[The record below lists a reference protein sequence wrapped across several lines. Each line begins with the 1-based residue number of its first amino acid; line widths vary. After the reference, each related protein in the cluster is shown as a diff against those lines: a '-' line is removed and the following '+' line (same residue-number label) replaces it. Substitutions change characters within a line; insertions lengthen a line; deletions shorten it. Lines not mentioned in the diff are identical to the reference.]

1 MAANPATKSSQVR
14 GRAGHPII
22 DADGHFVE
30 LGPVLED
37 EVIAYLEQAGGPR
50 LRDRYLASAVKPY
63 DTSTVL
69 ADRTSPAVREEWRGM
84 PSWWGWPTKNVRD
97 RATSHLP
104 KLLYERL
111 DEIGVD
117 FMLVY
122 PSTVLALTDVEDDEL
137 AGALANAANRY
148 LARIFAPYKDRI
160 AVGGIVPMN
169 SPQHAIAA
177 AEHAV
182 RELGLKTLLI
192 SSYARRSLGPKPG
205 RGPQPFRLDTFG
217 IDSEYDYD
225 PFWAKCVELGV
236 APLSH
241 GQHQH
246 IRVSRSVSNYIYD
259 HIGSFSVAHE
269 ALAKS
274 LFLGGVTRRFPELRF
289 GFLEGGIAWACSL
302 YADLLGH
309 WSKRNAEA
317 ILDLDPD
324 RLDVDRLMSFVAEY
338 GDDAVTGQLDRIRQF
353 FARPAARPQQL
364 DEFSRAV
371 IRKAEDIRDLFVPNF
386 YFGCEAD
393 DPLVGWAFADQV
405 NPLGARLRAM
415 IGSDISHWDVP
426 DMTEPVEEAYELVE
440 HGRISA
446 ADFREFAFL
455 NPVRLHAGMNPRFFE
470 GTVCERQ
477 VAAELAKGSI

>member
-1 MAANPATKSSQVR
+1 MTKAAEVR
-14 GRAGHPII
+14 GLAGHPII

-30 LGPVLED
+30 LGPMLDD
-37 EVIAYLEQAGGPR
+37 ECLTYLEEAGGHR
-50 LRDRYLASAVKPY
+50 LRDRYLTSTVRPY

-69 ADRTSPAVREEWRGM
+69 AERGRPEIRAEWRGM
-84 PSWWGWPTKNVRD
+84 PSWWGWPTKNTRD

-117 FMLVY
+117 FMMVY
-122 PSTVLALTDVEDDEL
+122 PSTTIALTDVQDDEL

-148 LARIFAPYKDRI
+148 LAAAFAPYKDRI

-169 SPQHAIAA
+169 TPQVAIAA

-182 RELGLKTLLI
+182 NVLGLKTVLI
-192 SSYARRSLGPKPG
+192 SSFARRMLGPKPLN
-205 RGPQPFRLDTFG
+205 GPAPFRIDTYG

-225 PFWAKCVELGV
+225 PFWAKCVELGI

-241 GQHQH
+241 SQHQH

-274 LFLGGVTRRFPELRF
+274 LFLGGVTRRFPTLKF
-289 GFLEGGIAWACSL
+289 GFLEGGIAWAASL

-309 WSKRNAEA
+309 WSKRNAKD
-317 ILDLDPD
+317 IQQLDPD
-324 RLDVDRLMSFVAEY
+324 RLDVDGLMDYMAQY
-338 GDDAVTGQLDRIRQF
+338 GDAAVQNRLDDIRTF
-353 FARPAARPQQL
+353 FKRPAARPAQI
-364 DEFSRAV
+364 DEFAREE
-371 IRKAEDIRDLFVPNF
+371 IRSKEDLRDLFVPNF
-386 YFGCEAD
+386 FFGCEAD
-393 DPLVGWAFADQV
+393 DPLVGWAFDEKV
-405 NPLGARLRAM
+405 NPLGARLQAI

-426 DMTEPVEEAYELVE
+426 DMMEPIREAYELVE
-440 HGRISA
+440 HGRITPR
-446 ADFREFAFL
+446 DFREFTFL
-455 NPVRLHAGMNPRFFE
+455 NPIKLHAGMNPSFFDRTVVEKAARKAMAE
-470 GTVCERQ
+470 G
-477 VAAELAKGSI
+477 

>member
-1 MAANPATKSSQVR
+1 MTKAADVR
-14 GRAGHPII
+14 REAGHPIV

-30 LGPVLED
+30 LGPMLDD
-37 EVIAYLEQAGGPR
+37 ECLTYLEEAGGR
-50 LRDRYLASAVKPY
+50 ELRDRYLTGPVRPY

-69 ADRTSPAVREEWRGM
+69 ADRTRPEIRAEWRGM
-84 PSWWGWPTKNVRD
+84 PSWWGWPTKNVKD

-104 KLLYERL
+104 KLMYERL

-122 PSTVLALTDVEDDEL
+122 PSTTLALTDNQDDEL
-137 AGALANAANRY
+137 AGALAHAANRY
-148 LARIFAPYKDRI
+148 LANAFAPYADRM

-169 SPQHAIAA
+169 NPAMAIQA

-182 RELGLKTLLI
+182 NTLGLKTLLI
-192 SSYARRSLGPKPG
+192 SSYARRALGPKPAS
-205 RGPQPFRLDTFG
+205 GPQAFRLDTFG

-246 IRVSRSVSNYIYD
+246 IRVSRSSSNYIYD

-274 LFLGGVTRRFPELRF
+274 LFLGGVTRRFPTLNF
-289 GFLEGGIAWACSL
+289 GFLEGGIAWAASL

-309 WSKRNAEA
+309 WSKRNANA
-317 ILDLDPD
+317 IQDLDPD
-324 RLDVDRLMSFVAEY
+324 RLDVDGLMEYVARY
-338 GDDAVTGQLDRIRQF
+338 GDPVVQDRLEDIGRF
-353 FARPAARPQQL
+353 YKRRAARPAQL
-364 DEFSRAV
+364 DEFARAE
-371 IRKAEDIRDLFVPNF
+371 IRRAEDVRDLFVPNF

-393 DPLVGWAFADQV
+393 DPLVGWAFAENV
-405 NPLGARLRAM
+405 NPLGARLKAM

-426 DMTEPVEEAYELVE
+426 DMTEPVEEAWELVE
-440 HGRISA
+440 HGRVTRQ
-446 ADFREFAFL
+446 DFREFTFV
-455 NPVRLHAGMNPRFFE
+455 NPVKLHAGMNPKFFE
-470 GTVCERQ
+470 DTVVEQ
-477 VAAELAKGSI
+477 AVAGLTK

>member
-1 MAANPATKSSQVR
+1 MTAAADVR
-14 GRAGHPII
+14 RHVDHPII

-30 LGPVLED
+30 LGPMLD
-37 EVIAYLEQAGGPR
+37 EECLTYLEEAGGPG
-50 LRDRYLASAVKPY
+50 LRDRYLNGTVRPY

-69 ADRTSPAVREEWRGM
+69 ADRERPDVKAEWRGM

-104 KLLYERL
+104 RMLYERL

-122 PSTVLALTDVEDDEL
+122 PSTTLALTDIQDDEL
-137 AGALANAANRY
+137 AGALAHAANRY
-148 LARIFAPYKDRI
+148 LAAAFAPYRDRM

-169 SPQHAIAA
+169 TPAVAIAA

-182 RELGLKTLLI
+182 NELGLKTLLI
-192 SSYARRSLGPKPG
+192 GSYARRPLGPKPAS
-205 RGPQPFRLDTFG
+205 GPQAFRLDTFG
-217 IDSEYDYD
+217 IDSAYDYD
-225 PFWAKCVELGV
+225 PFWARCVSLGV

-246 IRVSRSVSNYIYD
+246 IRVSRSSSNYIYD

-274 LFLGGVTRRFPELRF
+274 LFLGGVTRRFPTLNF
-289 GFLEGGIAWACSL
+289 GFLEGGIGWAASL

-309 WSKRNAEA
+309 WSKRNATA
-317 ILDLDPD
+317 IRDLDPD
-324 RLDVDRLMSFVAEY
+324 RLDVDALMGYMARY
-338 GDDAVTGQLDRIRQF
+338 GDDAVTGRLDEIAGF
-353 FARPAARPQQL
+353 FRRPASRPGEL
-364 DEFSRAV
+364 DEFARAE
-371 IRKAEDIRDLFVPNF
+371 IRSPEDVRDLFVPNF

-393 DPLVGWAFADQV
+393 DPLVGWAFAEDV
-405 NPLGARLRAM
+405 NPLGARLKAM

-426 DMTEPVEEAYELVE
+426 DMTEPIEEAWEMVE
-440 HGRISA
+440 HGRITPR
-446 ADFREFAFL
+446 DFRDFTFE
-455 NPVRLHAGMNPRFFE
+455 NPARLHAGMNPHFFE
-470 GTVCERQ
+470 GTVVE
-477 VAAELAKGSI
+477 AAVRNFLNPSSR

>member
-1 MAANPATKSSQVR
+1 MTKAADVR
-14 GRAGHPII
+14 RIVGHPII

-30 LGPVLED
+30 LGPMLDD
-37 EVIAYLEQAGGPR
+37 ECLTYLEEAGGR
-50 LRDRYLASAVKPY
+50 QLRDRYLKGAVQPY

-69 ADRTSPAVREEWRGM
+69 ADRTRPEIRQEWRGM

-122 PSTVLALTDVEDDEL
+122 PSTTLALTDVQDDEL

-148 LARIFAPYKDRI
+148 LAAAFAPYKDRM

-169 SPQHAIAA
+169 TPQMAIAA
-177 AEHAV
+177 ADHAV
-182 RELGLKTLLI
+182 NELGLKTLLI
-192 SSYARRSLGPKPG
+192 SSYARRALGPKPAN
-205 RGPQPFRLDTFG
+205 GPQPFRLDTFG

-225 PFWAKCVELGV
+225 PFWAKCVALGI

-246 IRVSRSVSNYIYD
+246 IRIARSVSNYIYD

-274 LFLGGVTRRFPELRF
+274 LFLGGVTRRFPTLKF
-289 GFLEGGIAWACSL
+289 GFLEGGIAWAASL

-317 ILDLDPD
+317 IQSLDPD
-324 RLDVDRLMSFVAEY
+324 RLDVDGLMTYIAQY
-338 GDDAVTGQLDRIRQF
+338 GDGAVQNRLDDVRTF
-353 FARPAARPQQL
+353 FRRPAARPAQI
-364 DEFSRAV
+364 DEFARAE
-371 IRKAEDIRDLFVPNF
+371 IRSPEDLRDLFVPNF
-386 YFGCEAD
+386 FFGCEAD
-393 DPLVGWAFADQV
+393 DPLVGWAFAEKV
-405 NPLGARLRAM
+405 NPLGARLQAI

-426 DMTEPVEEAYELVE
+426 DMQEPIAEAYELLE
-440 HGRISA
+440 HGRITA
-446 ADFREFAFL
+446 RDFRDFTFA
-455 NPVRLHAGMNPRFFE
+455 NPVKLHASMNPDFFM
-470 GTVCERQ
+470 GTVVEQ
-477 VAAELAKGSI
+477 AARDVMVRA